1 MSGPDE
7 FDDFVARRK
16 PLFPRPPDGLEPPAD
31 LDRMVLRQA
40 REAIRS
46 ETSEPA
52 YHGTRWGMPVAIA
65 ATVLVAAT
73 IVLHVG
79 MMQRDPVPKVTVQNI
94 TQRTEQAPAGAV
106 TTAAPA
112 LAAPETSATP
122 LPQTTPAWRRDTRS
136 WLAQIERLRAE
147 GKTAEADAE
156 MAEYRKANR
165 AYAGSPDR

>member
-16 PLFPRPPDGLEPPAD
+16 PLFPRPPDGIEPPAE
-31 LDRMVLRQA
+31 LDRLVLRQA

-65 ATVLVAAT
+65 ASVLVAAT
-73 IVLHVG
+73 IVLHIG
-79 MMQRDPVPKVTVQNI
+79 LTQREPVPQVTVQNI
-94 TQRTEQAPAGAV
+94 TQRTEQAATPAPTATPAPAE
-106 TTAAPA
+106 TTAS
-112 LAAPETSATP
+112 TSAAATP
-122 LPQTTPAWRRDTRS
+122 DWRRDTRS
-136 WLAQIERLRAE
+136 WLARIERLRAE

>member
-1 MSGPDE
+1 MSGPDD
-7 FDDFVARRK
+7 FDEFVARRK

-31 LDRMVLRQA
+31 LDRLVLRQA
-40 REAIRS
+40 RKAIRPES
-46 ETSEPA
+46 PEPA

-79 MMQRDPVPKVTVQNI
+79 MTKDPNAVVTVQNV
-94 TQRTEQAPAGAV
+94 TQRTEQAQV
-106 TTAAPA
+106 QISPA
-112 LAAPETSATP
+112 LAPPAAP
-122 LPQTTPAWRRDTRS
+122 PQAKPDWRRDAQS
-136 WLAQIERLRAE
+136 WMAQIERLRAE

-156 MAEYRKANR
+156 LLEYRKANR

>member
-1 MSGPDE
+1 MSGPDDFE
-7 FDDFVARRK
+7 DFVARRK

-31 LDRMVLRQA
+31 LDRLVLRQA
-40 REAIRS
+40 REAIRPES
-46 ETSEPA
+46 PEPA

-79 MMQRDPVPKVTVQNI
+79 MTKDPAAEVTVQNV
-94 TQRTEQAPAGAV
+94 TQRTGQEQAQAQP
-106 TTAAPA
+106 APA
-112 LAAPETSATP
+112 PAPAATP
-122 LPQTTPAWRRDTRS
+122 QARPDWRRDAQT
-136 WLAQIERLRAE
+136 WMAQIERLRAE

-156 MAEYRKANR
+156 LLEYRKANR